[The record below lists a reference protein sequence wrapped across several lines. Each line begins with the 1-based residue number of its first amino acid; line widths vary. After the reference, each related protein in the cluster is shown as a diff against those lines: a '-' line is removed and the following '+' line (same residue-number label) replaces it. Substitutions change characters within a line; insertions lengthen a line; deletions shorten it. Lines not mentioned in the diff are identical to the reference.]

1 MCFDHNQCYVKLN
14 LENAESFNDYN
25 ENKGTEDRKSD
36 GIQRQG
42 RSKKYANKATSNINV

>member
-25 ENKGTEDRKSD
+25 ENKGTEDKKKWRNSASRKAEK
-36 GIQRQG
+36 ICE
-42 RSKKYANKATSNINV
+42 